1 MNLLKIKRFMF
12 VMRILKHLENSFI
25 NSSFKVKVELYLLVF
40 ILFSLIIYNIP
51 LLFNNDKTLTKSISY
66 KIEEFDKSL
75 LDMNKN
81 IEEYTSVKRIKINSM
96 NNERKEILINCTLSL
111 NKIKDFVS
119 FLENINTYSN
129 IKNLSI
135 DKNKQ
140 SKKYN
145 LEITV
150 SFEKY
155 FFKTPNSKETVKKS
169 KSKKFKLKAIIDK
182 TVLINN
188 KWLELG
194 EYISD
199 YELIVISKN
208 SVTLSFDDKK
218 IKLKVYK
225 NDKYQEY

>member
-1 MNLLKIKRFMF
+1 
-12 VMRILKHLENSFI
+12 MRILKHLENSFI

>member
-1 MNLLKIKRFMF
+1 
-12 VMRILKHLENSFI
+12 MRILKHLENSFI

-66 KIEEFDKSL
+66 EIEEFDKSL
-75 LDMNKN
+75 LDINKN

-111 NKIKDFVS
+111 NKAKEFVS

-194 EYISD
+194 EYIND
-199 YELIVISKN
+199 YELIDISKN
-208 SVTLSFDDKK
+208 SVTLSFNDKK

>member
-1 MNLLKIKRFMF
+1 
-12 VMRILKHLENSFI
+12 MRILKHLENSFI

-51 LLFNNDKTLTKSISY
+51 LLFNNDNTLTKPISY
-66 KIEEFDKSL
+66 KIEEFNESL

-111 NKIKDFVS
+111 NKAKDFVS

-129 IKNLSI
+129 IKALSLE
-135 DKNKQ
+135 KEQQ

-155 FFKTPNSKETVKKS
+155 FFKTLISKEVVKKS

-188 KWLELG
+188 KWLEIG
-194 EYISD
+194 EYIND
-199 YELIVISKN
+199 HELIDISKN
-208 SVTLSFDDKK
+208 SVTLSFNEKK

>member
-1 MNLLKIKRFMF
+1 
-12 VMRILKHLENSFI
+12 MRILKHLENSFI

-66 KIEEFDKSL
+66 EIEEFDKSL

-81 IEEYTSVKRIKINSM
+81 IEEYTSAKRIKTNSM

-111 NKIKDFVS
+111 NKAKEFVS

-194 EYISD
+194 EYIND
-199 YELIVISKN
+199 YELIDISKN
-208 SVTLSFDDKK
+208 SVTLSFNDKK

>member
-1 MNLLKIKRFMF
+1 
-12 VMRILKHLENSFI
+12 MRILKHLENSFI

-51 LLFNNDKTLTKSISY
+51 LLFNNNTLTKPISY
-66 KIEEFDKSL
+66 KIEEFNESL

-81 IEEYTSVKRIKINSM
+81 IEEYTSTKRIKINSM

-111 NKIKDFVS
+111 NKIKNFVS

-155 FFKTPNSKETVKKS
+155 FFKTLISKEAVKKS
-169 KSKKFKLKAIIDK
+169 RSKKFKLKAIIDK

-188 KWLELG
+188 KWLEIG
-194 EYISD
+194 EYIND
-199 YELIVISKN
+199 YELIDISKN
-208 SVTLSFDDKK
+208 SVTLSFNDKK

>member
-1 MNLLKIKRFMF
+1 
-12 VMRILKHLENSFI
+12 MRILKHLENSFI

-51 LLFNNDKTLTKSISY
+51 LLFNNDKTHTKSISY
-66 KIEEFDKSL
+66 EIEEFDKSL

-111 NKIKDFVS
+111 NKAKEFVS

-155 FFKTPNSKETVKKS
+155 FFKTLISKEVVKKS

-194 EYISD
+194 EYIND
-199 YELIVISKN
+199 YELIDISKN
-208 SVTLSFDDKK
+208 SVTLSFNDKK

>member
-1 MNLLKIKRFMF
+1 
-12 VMRILKHLENSFI
+12 MRILKHLENSFI

-66 KIEEFDKSL
+66 EIEEFDKSL

-81 IEEYTSVKRIKINSM
+81 IEEYTSAKRIKINSM

-145 LEITV
+145 FEITI

-155 FFKTPNSKETVKKS
+155 FFKTSNSKETMKKS

-194 EYISD
+194 EYIND
-199 YELIVISKN
+199 YELIDISKN
-208 SVTLSFDDKK
+208 SVTLSFNDKK

>member
-1 MNLLKIKRFMF
+1 
-12 VMRILKHLENSFI
+12 MRILKHLENSFI

-66 KIEEFDKSL
+66 EIEEFDKSL

-111 NKIKDFVS
+111 NKAKEFVS

-194 EYISD
+194 EYIND
-199 YELIVISKN
+199 YELIDISKN
-208 SVTLSFDDKK
+208 SVTLSFNDKK